1 MTKYCGN
8 IIFVKVTE
16 TVPGVYEEEPFSRRY
31 KGDVEKNWRR
41 WNQGDGINNN
51 LNVNNTL
58 SIVADSFLYEN
69 LGMIRAVE
77 WMGSYWDVSSLE
89 IRRPRLILE
98 VGGVYNGPTPGT
110 TECSGTDTWM

>member
-8 IIFVKVTE
+8 ILFVKSVE
-16 TVPGVYEEEPFSRRY
+16 TVPGIYEEEPIPRRY

-41 WNQGDGINNN
+41 WETGERLNDNINI
-51 LNVNNTL
+51 NNTL

-77 WMGSYWDVSSLE
+77 WMGSYWEISSIE
-89 IRRPRLILE
+89 IKRPRLILE
-98 VGGVYNGPTPGT
+98 IGGLYNGPTPGST
-110 TECSGTDTWM
+110 EDSGECS